1 VEISIDGVIDRDGDP
16 VSLQVDEILQDER
29 LGGRGDPKTG
39 ADAWG
44 IGSTLA
50 RVRAERSAGD
60 GRVYHIRF
68 SASDPIGLSCA
79 GEFTVCVPH
88 RKAAECV
95 DQGPLYDAS
104 LPPSLASSDP
114 PPGAAAVPRTSWV
127 RLTLLGPLKDPEEIH
142 LRCDGALVEV
152 DATVLDTRTAV
163 LNPRGELPPG
173 GFCRVRY
180 VGNHGPEEFFFRVA
194 AGQGSETVLYD
205 RMDLAFLNTFPDD
218 YWLIDDP
225 TTPSGKRIQVRVGR
239 IPDPQQR
246 ANGRAVAAAIQDR
259 DGFSPIQDL
268 VFSLSRA
275 ADGASFPADE
285 SASLDPGAPVGLFD
299 MDPRSPGFGKRVPFT
314 LRIRSDVGPDGTV
327 DHTGV
332 LFPAVRLEP
341 GGRYAFVLTNRLHAA
356 ADPSRPFLP
365 SPFFERVAAP
375 PAPDEPAR
383 VTRARKSIAPVLD
396 FLATT
401 PELPIPAED
410 VALALSIS
418 IRSEAFDPSDLVAI
432 KEAYLAAPPPALEVQ
447 SVTSSFGRAARI
459 RGTLALPLYLDPANP
474 TELSRDPVT
483 GRPTP
488 AGLDTVPF
496 VLTLPN
502 AALSGPVPIVMYQH
516 SGGGSADE
524 VLWYSNEFLDDA
536 GYAIGG
542 IQDYLNRTYGDL
554 ESQGFALFLS
564 LLFRERFP
572 LVYIQTYADML
583 GFLRAIQGLGEE
595 SWLPLLAP
603 DAVPEIDPSRILF
616 RGYSRGSYH
625 SMAFLSLA
633 PEVTAAVSVAGAGRE
648 TEQWLQIYDEFRAF
662 SFLANGIPRQTLWGF
677 AALASDWDRQDAHFL
692 ARHLYREPLAVAGQ
706 THTTPPSLLVI
717 EGIGDHGAP
726 NTSTRAAAHEL
737 GIPAVRPVQ
746 QATPVLEQVDSPLA
760 GNLGPGLT
768 AGFFQYDPATTPSCH
783 DEPLAHFCVQTAAE
797 AEIQTLHFFETALDP
812 EGTPEII
819 NPFLEVGE

>member
-1 VEISIDGVIDRDGDP
+1 MCPPATLRGASATGSVPLRAGQLSAPLEIGFPFEFYGIEYSTFRISSSGFITLGSRFESPGCCSGRPIGSASSPNNFVAAWWGSLNASAGSIRFETIGSPGARSLVVGFYHLPHFVGGPPVTFEIVLHEGSNAIEIQCWTCPSDGGSHTAGIENADGTIGLQVASTRSPLRRAGWVIAPSNPPDCSSATRMPESIWPPNGEFVEISIDGVIDRDGDP

-401 PELPIPAED
+401 P
-410 VALALSIS
+410 
-418 IRSEAFDPSDLVAI
+418 
-432 KEAYLAAPPPALEVQ
+432 
-447 SVTSSFGRAARI
+447 
-459 RGTLALPLYLDPANP
+459 
-474 TELSRDPVT
+474 
-483 GRPTP
+483 
-488 AGLDTVPF
+488 
-496 VLTLPN
+496 
-502 AALSGPVPIVMYQH
+502 
-516 SGGGSADE
+516 
-524 VLWYSNEFLDDA
+524 
-536 GYAIGG
+536 
-542 IQDYLNRTYGDL
+542 
-554 ESQGFALFLS
+554 
-564 LLFRERFP
+564 
-572 LVYIQTYADML
+572 
-583 GFLRAIQGLGEE
+583 
-595 SWLPLLAP
+595 SWPLL
-603 DAVPEIDPSRILF
+603 
-616 RGYSRGSYH
+616 
-625 SMAFLSLA
+625 
-633 PEVTAAVSVAGAGRE
+633 
-648 TEQWLQIYDEFRAF
+648 
-662 SFLANGIPRQTLWGF
+662 
-677 AALASDWDRQDAHFL
+677 
-692 ARHLYREPLAVAGQ
+692 
-706 THTTPPSLLVI
+706 
-717 EGIGDHGAP
+717 
-726 NTSTRAAAHEL
+726 
-737 GIPAVRPVQ
+737 
-746 QATPVLEQVDSPLA
+746 
-760 GNLGPGLT
+760 
-768 AGFFQYDPATTPSCH
+768 PSCRS
-783 DEPLAHFCVQTAAE
+783 PRRTSRWR
-797 AEIQTLHFFETALDP
+797 
-812 EGTPEII
+812 
-819 NPFLEVGE
+819 